1 MKLNLREYVSSKEKK
16 QVYVTRLFETIA
28 PRYDLITVVLSY
40 GMDSGWKR
48 RLVRMLALKGDESAL
63 DLACG
68 TGDITFAIAERL
80 SAGHVAGLDITQGM
94 LEIAER
100 KRRSRDVDNL
110 SFYRADI
117 MRLPFADES
126 FDAVTA
132 GYALRNVP
140 DIVGALAEIKR
151 VLRPGGKF
159 FSLDFAHPPN
169 KAYRWLYLRYLTL
182 AGSVV
187 GLMLHGDPDTYRY
200 IPETLKLYPG
210 QRGVREL
217 MDREGFTDTGFHE
230 FGGGIMAINYG
241 TKPQ

>member
-1 MKLNLREYVSSKEKK
+1 
-16 QVYVTRLFETIA
+16 
-28 PRYDLITVVLSY
+28 
-40 GMDSGWKR
+40 
-48 RLVRMLALKGDESAL
+48 
-63 DLACG
+63 
-68 TGDITFAIAERL
+68 ERL